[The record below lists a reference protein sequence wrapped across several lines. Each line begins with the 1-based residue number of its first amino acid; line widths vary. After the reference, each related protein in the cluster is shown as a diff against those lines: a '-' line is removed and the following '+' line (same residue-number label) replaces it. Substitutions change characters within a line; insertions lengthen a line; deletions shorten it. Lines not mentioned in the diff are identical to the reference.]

1 MIKPYKTDKT
11 HHVGWPMPSLR
22 FHRTFAPLPPS
33 RRSGRRSHPKR
44 ADAAARIP
52 WLSQSAVWRRRPV
65 LRIHDLTWRFACGM
79 IGETLKTR
87 EFLYHYWPIMTKYC
101 SWRCW
106 LRLRIIVLD
115 ILNVLHQIILILYES
130 GERVL
135 ITKVQNS
142 INISGGT
149 NLKRSAMSN
158 DLFLCRPFEWTQK
171 CLVITSDLFQFTTK
185 ESDIDICL

>member
-1 MIKPYKTDKT
+1 MSDDPCQ
-11 HHVGWPMPSLR
+11 VLRR
-22 FHRTFAPLPPS
+22 FHRHIRSRGPPS

-52 WLSQSAVWRRRPV
+52 WPSRSAVWRRRPV

-79 IGETLKTR
+79 IGETFLGNILGKTR
-87 EFLYHYWPIMTKYC
+87 EILYHYWPIMTKYG

-106 LRLRIIVLD
+106 LRLRISTWHFKHITS
-115 ILNVLHQIILILYES
+115 LHQIILILYES

-142 INISGGT
+142 INIIWW
-149 NLKRSAMSN
+149 N
-158 DLFLCRPFEWTQK
+158 
-171 CLVITSDLFQFTTK
+171 
-185 ESDIDICL
+185 